1 MRSTRNPSHH
11 PTPYPQPHPH
21 PLTLTIDVT
30 VPIAVT
36 ESIHRNRTPYTV
48 SVSVSVNP
56 APIPSDEMEGI
67 ALSSRFAV
75 EARPWVSA
83 VCMGE
88 PLEELIDTAEDTCG
102 ESWTRG

>member
-1 MRSTRNPSHH
+1 MRSIRNPSHH
-11 PTPYPQPHPH
+11 PKPYPQPHPH
-21 PLTLTIDVT
+21 PLTLTIDVN

-36 ESIHRNRTPYTV
+36 DIVQRNRTPYTV
-48 SVSVSVNP
+48 SVNP
-56 APIPSDEMEGI
+56 TPTPSDEMEGI
-67 ALSSRFAV
+67 VLSSRFAI

-102 ESWTRG
+102 ERWTRG